1 MQMYVRVVIIGGGV
15 IGCSVFYY
23 FIKLGWSDVV
33 LFECKEL
40 IVGLIW
46 YVVGGFYM
54 INGNVNILWLQVYIC
69 GIYKEI
75 QVFFEQDVGVY
86 YVGGLL
92 VVVMQICWD
101 FLCVEYVW
109 YKVFGFYL
117 ELIGLEEVKC
127 MCLIMDVSDV
137 LGVIYDLV
145 EGYFDFFGVIY
156 VYVKVVWM

>member
-1 MQMYVRVVIIGGGV
+1 M
-15 IGCSVFYY
+15 
-23 FIKLGWSDVV
+23 
-33 LFECKEL
+33 
-40 IVGLIW
+40 
-46 YVVGGFYM
+46 
-54 INGNVNILWLQVYIC
+54 
-69 GIYKEI
+69 
-75 QVFFEQDVGVY
+75 
-86 YVGGLL
+86 
-92 VVVMQICWD
+92 
-101 FLCVEYVW
+101 CVEYVW